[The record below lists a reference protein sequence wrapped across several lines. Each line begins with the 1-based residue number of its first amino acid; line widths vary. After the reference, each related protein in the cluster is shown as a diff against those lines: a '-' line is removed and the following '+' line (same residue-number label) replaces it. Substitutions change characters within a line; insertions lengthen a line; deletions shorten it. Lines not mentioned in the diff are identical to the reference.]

1 MRPRCC
7 SPVAWHCGVS
17 TKMPSINL
25 LPWRQALRQRR
36 RKEFLVGVG
45 AAALLAIVVA
55 LLANFAVSS
64 MIDAQKRRNDLLK
77 AEIAQLDKAI
87 EQILSLETRR
97 DRMIARMQVIDTLQS
112 SRPEVVKL
120 FDQMVSTLPEGVYLS
135 EVKQSGKKLEF
146 TGVAQSS
153 TRVSAFMRNI
163 DASES
168 LSAPELKV
176 IQTGRDARPGASF
189 TLFAQQRLAPGEVD
203 AEAAAPAKR
212 TRVSEARK

>member
-1 MRPRCC
+1 
-7 SPVAWHCGVS
+7 
-17 TKMPSINL
+17 MPSINL

-36 RKEFLVGVG
+36 RKEFLVGIG
-45 AAALLAIVVA
+45 AAVALAVVIT

-77 AEIAQLDKAI
+77 AEIAELDKAI

-135 EVKQSGKKLEF
+135 SVKQTGKKLEF

-176 IQTGRDARPGASF
+176 IQTGRDASPGASF
-189 TLFAQQRLAPGEVD
+189 TLFAQQRVPTPDEGTD
-203 AEAAAPAKR
+203 AAGKR
-212 TRVSEARK
+212 TRVSEARQ